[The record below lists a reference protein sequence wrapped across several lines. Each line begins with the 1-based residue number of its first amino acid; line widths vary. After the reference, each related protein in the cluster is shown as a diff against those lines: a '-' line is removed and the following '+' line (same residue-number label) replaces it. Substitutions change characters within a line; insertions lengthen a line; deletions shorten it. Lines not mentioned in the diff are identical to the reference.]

1 MTLINYLTALY
12 TQLTDIETKGENT
25 IKMTRALTLLTQI
38 IEAIKQS
45 EESASEPSPEES
57 ETFNG
62 EISEV

>member
-45 EESASEPSPEES
+45 EESTSEKS

>member
-12 TQLTDIETKGENT
+12 TQLTDIETKSENT

-45 EESASEPSPEES
+45 EESTPEES

>member
-12 TQLTDIETKGENT
+12 TQLTDIETNGENT

-45 EESASEPSPEES
+45 EESTPEES

>member
-1 MTLINYLTALY
+1 MTLINYLTNLY

-25 IKMTRALTLLTQI
+25 IKMTRALTFLAQI

-45 EESASEPSPEES
+45 EEPTPEET

-62 EISEV
+62 EVSEV

>member
-12 TQLTDIETKGENT
+12 TQLTDIETKGEHT
-25 IKMTRALTLLTQI
+25 IKMTRALTLLTQS

-45 EESASEPSPEES
+45 EESTPEES